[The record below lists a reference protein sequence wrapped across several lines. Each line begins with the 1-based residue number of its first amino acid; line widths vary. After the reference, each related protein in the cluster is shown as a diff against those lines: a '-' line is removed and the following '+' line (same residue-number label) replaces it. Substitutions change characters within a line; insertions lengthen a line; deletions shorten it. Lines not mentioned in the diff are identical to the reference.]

1 MNKELY
7 QYLFTL
13 LSKGEKMSQREREHF
28 AFLSLL
34 MDSEK

>member
-7 QYLFTL
+7 RYLFTL
-13 LSKGEKMSQREREHF
+13 LSKGEKMTAREREHF
-28 AFLSLL
+28 AFLSNL